1 MKTQT
6 LDLSLGELN
15 HRMIAAADAVYAALD
30 EYRTRNALWVE
41 AERDH
46 RHARALARPEILGAT
61 VGDREDALFLRTRD
75 AWFKAEMAK
84 ALRDTA
90 KEALR
95 ACQAVLSGLQSVAS
109 AHREEAR
116 MANFERSA

>member
-1 MKTQT
+1 MTET

-30 EYRTRNALWVE
+30 EYRTRNAAWVK
-41 AERDH
+41 AERDY
-46 RHARALARPEILGAT
+46 RYDRATNRPQLVGTT
-61 VGDREDALFLRTRD
+61 VAEREDELFLRTRQ
-75 AWFKAEMAK
+75 AWFQAEMAK

-116 MANFERSA
+116 LSMYSEQR

>member
-1 MKTQT
+1 MNAET
-6 LDLSLGELN
+6 LDLTLPQLN
-15 HRMIAAADAVYAALD
+15 ARMIAAADAVYAALD
-30 EYRTRNALWVE
+30 EYRSRNAAWVG
-41 AERDH
+41 AEVEYRT
-46 RHARALARPEILGAT
+46 ARAHARPEI
-61 VGDREDALFLRTRD
+61 VGKDAAAREDALFLVTRKE
-75 AWFKAEMAK
+75 WFQAEMAK

-116 MANFERSA
+116 LANFERSA